1 MTKVQQVYKIVAEYN
16 NCIACKHISNSVAYA
31 EFKMKPNHKTANAV
45 LKLHR
50 EYHGELAA
58 LVSQAQANGFIEAVG
73 FLNSVLK

>member
-50 EYHGELAA
+50 EYHDELAA
-58 LVSQAQANGFIEAVG
+58 LVSQAQANT
-73 FLNSVLK
+73 SLKPSDF